1 MTMNSWM
8 PASAGCHMALA
19 LAALLCLAPLRGQAA
34 EAPAAAA
41 ASAISA
47 TPAAPATSAAPAIS
61 ATPATSAAPASAP
74 AALKTLRYA
83 FRVAETGFDPAKI
96 SDLYSRIITSHMF
109 EAMFFYDH
117 LARPARIKPLTAVAL
132 PEVSADFKHF
142 TIRIR
147 PGIFFA
153 DDAAFQGAAPGKGR
167 ELVAQDYVYALKRFA
182 DPATKSP
189 AWGEIDELT
198 LLGLAEQR
206 KAVLA
211 SRQPFDYDREL
222 PGLQAI
228 DRYTLQ
234 LVTAEPRPRL
244 VETLADN
251 GLYGAVA
258 REVAEFYGDKL
269 AQHPVGTG
277 AFRLASWRRSSEMV
291 LERSPSYRQRF
302 YEDEAE
308 PAADDTE
315 GQALLAGF
323 KGRRLPL
330 VDRVVVSIIE
340 EQQPRWLSF
349 LNRQQDLIDRVPEEF
364 ANTAMPGG
372 KVAPNLA
379 KQGIVG
385 IRTVGPEGVLTVYNM
400 DDPLVGGYTPDKV
413 ALRRAINLAVDIPRE
428 IALGRRG
435 QAIPAQSPSVP
446 HTTGYDPAYRSEMG
460 EFSTAKARALLDLFG
475 YIDRD
480 GDGWRDQPDGKPL
493 VLVRNTQPDASQRQL
508 DELWQKN
515 MNAIGLKIEFKFAK
529 WPENLKAMQA
539 GKLMIWG
546 VGSIASQPDGQSAL
560 QRLYG
565 PSSGG
570 ANLSRFKWPEF
581 DAVYDRMSGL
591 PNGPERDALFL
602 QAKRISA
609 AYAPY
614 KQHVHRIYTD
624 MAHPWVLG
632 YRRGL
637 FWNRWWHMVDI
648 DPSKRP
654 AE

>member
-1 MTMNSWM
+1 
-8 PASAGCHMALA
+8 
-19 LAALLCLAPLRGQAA
+19 
-34 EAPAAAA
+34 
-41 ASAISA
+41 
-47 TPAAPATSAAPAIS
+47 
-61 ATPATSAAPASAP
+61 
-74 AALKTLRYA
+74 
-83 FRVAETGFDPAKI
+83 
-96 SDLYSRIITSHMF
+96 
-109 EAMFFYDH
+109 
-117 LARPARIKPLTAVAL
+117 
-132 PEVSADFKHF
+132 
-142 TIRIR
+142 
-147 PGIFFA
+147 
-153 DDAAFQGAAPGKGR
+153 
-167 ELVAQDYVYALKRFA
+167 
-182 DPATKSP
+182 
-189 AWGEIDELT
+189 
-198 LLGLAEQR
+198 
-206 KAVLA
+206 
-211 SRQPFDYDREL
+211 
-222 PGLQAI
+222 
-228 DRYTLQ
+228 
-234 LVTAEPRPRL
+234 
-244 VETLADN
+244 
-251 GLYGAVA
+251 
-258 REVAEFYGDKL
+258 
-269 AQHPVGTG
+269 
-277 AFRLASWRRSSEMV
+277 V
-291 LERSPSYRQRF
+291 LERSPSYRERF

-308 PAADDTE
+308 PDAGDAE
-315 GQALLAGF
+315 GQALLARF

-379 KQGIVG
+379 KQGIAG

-400 DDPLVGGYTPDKV
+400 DDPLVGGYTPEKV
-413 ALRRAINLAVDIPRE
+413 ALRRAINLAVDVPRE

-460 EFSTAKARALLDLFG
+460 EFNTAKARALLDLYG
-475 YIDRD
+475 YVDRD

-493 VLVRNTQPDASQRQL
+493 VLVRHTQPDASQRQL

-515 MNAIGLKIEFKFAK
+515 MNAVGLKIEFKFAK

-546 VGSIASQPDGQSAL
+546 VGSSASQPDGQSAL

-570 ANLSRFKWPEF
+570 ANLSRFKLAEF
-581 DAVYDRMSGL
+581 DALYDRMSAL
-591 PNGPERDALFL
+591 PNGPERDGLFL
-602 QAKRISA
+602 QAKRLSA

-648 DPSKRP
+648 DPAKRP
-654 AE
+654 AD

>member
-1 MTMNSWM
+1 MTKNSWM
-8 PASAGCHMALA
+8 PASAGCRMA

-34 EAPAAAA
+34 EATAAAA

-47 TPAAPATSAAPAIS
+47 TPAA
-61 ATPATSAAPASAP
+61 PATSAAPASAP

-189 AWGEIDELT
+189 AWGEVDELT

-211 SRQPFDYDREL
+211 SRQPFDYDRAL

-258 REVAEFYGDKL
+258 REVAEFYGEQL
-269 AQHPVGTG
+269 SQHPVGTG
-277 AFRLASWRRSSEMV
+277 AFVLESWRRSSQIV
-291 LERSPSYRQRF
+291 LARSPSYRLRH

-308 PAADDTE
+308 PAPGDAA
-315 GQALLAGF
+315 GQALLAQF
-323 KGRRLPL
+323 KGRRIPM
-330 VDRVVVSIIE
+330 VARVVVAIIE

-349 LNRQQDLIDRVPEEF
+349 LNQQHDFIDRLPDEF
-364 ANTAMPGG
+364 VNLAMPGG
-372 KVAPNLA
+372 TLAPNLA
-379 KQGIVG
+379 KQGLVG
-385 IRTVGPEGVLTVYNM
+385 HRTVAPEGVLTVYNL
-400 DDPLVGGYTPDKV
+400 DDPVVGGYTPERV
-413 ALRRAINLAVDIPRE
+413 ALRRALSLGVDIPRE
-428 IALGRRG
+428 ISLARRG
-435 QAIPAQSPSVP
+435 QAVPAQSPAVP
-446 HTTGYDPAYRSEMG
+446 HTTGYDPAYRSETG
-460 EFSTAKARALLDLFG
+460 EYSPAKAGALLDMYG
-475 YIDRD
+475 YLDRD
-480 GDGWRDQPDGKPL
+480 GDGWREQPDGTPL
-493 VLVRNTQPDASQRQL
+493 MLVRRTLSDPSERQL

-515 MNAIGLKIEFKFAK
+515 MAAIGVQVRFEFAK
-529 WPENLKAMQA
+529 WPENLKASQA
-539 GKLMIWG
+539 GKLMIWR
-546 VGSIASQPDGQSAL
+546 VGSSATQLDGQNAF

-565 PSSGG
+565 PSTGG
-570 ANLSRFKWPEF
+570 ANLSRFRLPAF
-581 DAVYDRMSGL
+581 DAIYNRMSGL

-602 QAKRISA
+602 QAKRLSA

-624 MAHPWVLG
+624 MTQPTLVG
-632 YRRGL
+632 YRRPL
-637 FWNRWWHMVDI
+637 FWNRWWHLVDI
-648 DPSKRP
+648 VPGPRP
-654 AE
+654 TA

>member
-1 MTMNSWM
+1 MTPHLTLRRR
-8 PASAGCHMALA
+8 PALRPTLA
-19 LAALLCLAPLRGQAA
+19 VVLAALLAVGLPPGQAA
-34 EAPAAAA
+34 PDGASAPAAAA
-41 ASAISA
+41 
-47 TPAAPATSAAPAIS
+47 TGQTF
-61 ATPATSAAPASAP
+61 
-74 AALKTLRYA
+74 RYA

-96 SDLYSRIITSHMF
+96 SDLYSRIITSHIF
-109 EAMFFYDH
+109 EGLFFYDH
-117 LARPARIKPLTAVAL
+117 LARPVKIKPLTAAAM
-132 PEVSADFKHF
+132 PEISADFRHF
-142 TIRIR
+142 TVRIR
-147 PGIFFA
+147 PGIYFA
-153 DDAAFQGAAPGKGR
+153 DDPAFKGQRR

-189 AWGEIDELT
+189 VWSEVEELT

-206 KAVLA
+206 KQVLEKRIA
-211 SRQPFDYDREL
+211 FDYDRVV
-222 PGLQAI
+222 PGLQAT
-228 DRYTLQ
+228 DRYTLT
-234 LVTAEPRPRL
+234 LATAQPRPRL
-244 VETLADN
+244 VEILADN
-251 GLYGAVA
+251 SLYGAVA

-269 AQHPVGTG
+269 AEHPVGSG
-277 AFRLASWRRSSEMV
+277 AFRLASWRRSSEIV
-291 LERSPSYRQRF
+291 LARSLSYRPRF

-308 PAADDTE
+308 PAPGDAE
-315 GQALLAGF
+315 GQALLARF
-323 KGRRLPL
+323 KGRRLPML
-330 VDRVVVSIIE
+330 DRVVVSIIE

-349 LNRQQDLIDRVPEEF
+349 LNRQQDFIERVPDEF
-364 ANTAMPGG
+364 VNTAMPGG
-372 KVAPNLA
+372 KTAPNLA

-385 IRTVGPEGVLTVYNM
+385 YRTVGPEGVLTVFNM

-413 ALRRAINLAVDIPRE
+413 ALRRAINLAVDVPRE
-428 IALGRRG
+428 ITLGRRG

-460 EFSTAKARALLDLFG
+460 EFSPAKAKALLDLYG

-480 GDGWRDQPDGKPL
+480 GDGWRDQPDGQPL
-493 VLVRNTQPDASQRQL
+493 VLVRSTQPDASQRQL

-546 VGSIASQPDGQSAL
+546 VGSLASQPDGQSAL

-570 ANLSRFKWPEF
+570 ANLSRFKSAEF

-591 PNGPERDALFL
+591 PNGAERDALFL
-602 QAKRISA
+602 QAKRIST

-624 MAHPWVLG
+624 MAHPWLVG
-632 YRRGL
+632 YRRPL
-637 FWNRWWHMVDI
+637 FWNRWWQMVDI
-648 DPSKRP
+648 DPVLRP

>member
-1 MTMNSWM
+1 MDPMLANTSDRPMAGPTAARS
-8 PASAGCHMALA
+8 SAARLTRS
-19 LAALLCLAPLRGQAA
+19 LAALLALLTVAAGHAAGHAADAP
-34 EAPAAAA
+34 
-41 ASAISA
+41 
-47 TPAAPATSAAPAIS
+47 APATQ
-61 ATPATSAAPASAP
+61 ASAP
-74 AALKTLRYA
+74 GAAATDGKTFRYA

-96 SDLYSRIITSHMF
+96 SDLYSRIITSQIF
-109 EAMFFYDH
+109 EGLFFYDH
-117 LARPARIKPLTAVAL
+117 LARPVKIKPLTAAAL
-132 PEVSADFKHF
+132 PEVSDDFRRF

-153 DDAAFQGAAPGKGR
+153 DDPAFRGEVAGKGR
-167 ELVAQDYVYALKRFA
+167 ELVAQDYVYSLKRFA

-189 AWGEIDELT
+189 AWSTLEELG

-206 KAVLA
+206 KEVLA
-211 SRQPFDYDREL
+211 SRKPFDYDREL
-222 PGLQAI
+222 PGLKAL

-234 LVTAEPRPRL
+234 LVTAQPRPRL

-251 GLYGAVA
+251 SIFGAFA
-258 REVAEFYGDKL
+258 REVAEHYGDKT

-277 AFRLASWRRSSEMV
+277 AFRLASWRRSSEIV

-302 YEDEAE
+302 YEEEAE
-308 PAADDTE
+308 PAANDTE
-315 GQALLAGF
+315 GQALLARF

-349 LNRQQDLIDRVPEEF
+349 LNRQQDFIERMPEEF

-372 KVAPNLA
+372 KIAPNLA
-379 KQGIVG
+379 KQGIRG
-385 IRTVGPEGVLTVYNM
+385 LRTVGPEGVLTVYNL
-400 DDPLVGGYTPDKV
+400 DDPVVGGYTPDKV

-428 IALGRRG
+428 IALGRYG

-446 HTTGYDPAYRSEMG
+446 HTTGYDPAFRSEMG
-460 EFSTAKARALLDLFG
+460 EFNPAKSKALLDIYG
-475 YIDRD
+475 YIDKD
-480 GDGWRDQPDGKPL
+480 GDSWRDLPDGRPL
-493 VLVRNTQPDASQRQL
+493 LLVRNTQPDAAQRQL
-508 DELWQKN
+508 DALWQKN
-515 MNAIGLKIEFKFAK
+515 MNAIGLKIEFMFAK
-529 WPENLKAMQA
+529 WPENLKAAQA
-539 GKLMIWG
+539 GKSMIWG
-546 VGSIASQPDGQSAL
+546 VGSSAIQLDGQSAL

-570 ANLSRFKWPEF
+570 ANLARFKLPAF
-581 DAVYDRMSGL
+581 DAVYERMSAL

-602 QAKRISA
+602 QAKRLSA

-624 MAHPWVLG
+624 LLHPWVEG
-632 YRRGL
+632 YRRPL

-648 DPSKRP
+648 DPAKRP
-654 AE
+654 AQ

>member
-1 MTMNSWM
+1 M
-8 PASAGCHMALA
+8 PTLLLKRPGLRQTLA
-19 LAALLCLAPLRGQAA
+19 LAALLGLAPLQGRAA
-34 EAPAAAA
+34 DAPPSAAAA
-41 ASAISA
+41 A
-47 TPAAPATSAAPAIS
+47 AP
-61 ATPATSAAPASAP
+61 AAPASAP

-96 SDLYSRIITSHMF
+96 IDLYSRIITSHLF

-132 PEVSADFKHF
+132 PEVSADFKRF

-153 DDAAFQGAAPGKGR
+153 DDQAFKGSVPGKGR

-211 SRQPFDYDREL
+211 SRKPFDYDREL
-222 PGLQAI
+222 PGLKTL

-291 LERSPSYRQRF
+291 LERSPGYRQRF

-308 PAADDTE
+308 PAADDAE
-315 GQALLAGF
+315 GQALLARF
-323 KGRRLPL
+323 KGRRLPM
-330 VDRVVVSIIE
+330 VDRVVVAIIE

-372 KVAPNLA
+372 KIAPNLA

-460 EFSTAKARALLDLFG
+460 EFSTAKARALLDLYG
-475 YIDRD
+475 YVDRD

-515 MNAIGLKIEFKFAK
+515 MNAVGLKVEFKFAK

-546 VGSIASQPDGQSAL
+546 VASQASQPDGQSAL

-565 PSSGG
+565 PSTGG
-570 ANLSRFKWPEF
+570 ANLARFKWPEF
-581 DAVYDRMSGL
+581 DALYDRMSAL
-591 PNGPERDALFL
+591 PNGPERDGLFL
-602 QAKRISA
+602 QAKRIAA

-624 MAHPWVLG
+624 LAQPWLVG
-632 YRRGL
+632 YRRPL
-637 FWNRWWHMVDI
+637 FWNRWWQMVDI
-648 DPSKRP
+648 DLGKRP

>member
-1 MTMNSWM
+1 MITMT
-8 PASAGCHMALA
+8 PLLSAGVWCRKTLA
-19 LAALLCLAPLRGQAA
+19 LAALLCLAPLPGQAA
-34 EAPAAAA
+34 DAPAAAA
-41 ASAISA
+41 A
-47 TPAAPATSAAPAIS
+47 TAAAA
-61 ATPATSAAPASAP
+61 SAAPASAP
-74 AALKTLRYA
+74 AASKTFRYA

-109 EAMFFYDH
+109 EALFFYDH
-117 LARPARIKPLTAVAL
+117 LARPVKIKPLTAAAL
-132 PEVSADFKHF
+132 PEVSDDFKRF
-142 TIRIR
+142 TIRLR

-153 DDAAFQGAAPGKGR
+153 DDPAFKGEVPGKGR

-189 AWGEIDELT
+189 VWSEIDELT

-206 KAVLA
+206 KEALA
-211 SRQPFDYDREL
+211 KRTPFDYDREL
-222 PGLQAI
+222 PGLQAL

-234 LVTAEPRPRL
+234 LVTAASRPRL
-244 VETLADN
+244 MEILADN

-291 LERSPSYRQRF
+291 LERSPSYRERF

-308 PAADDTE
+308 PAAGDAE
-315 GQALLAGF
+315 GQALLARF

-372 KVAPNLA
+372 KIAPNLA

-385 IRTVGPEGVLTVYNM
+385 LRTVGPEGVLTVYNM
-400 DDPLVGGYTPDKV
+400 DDPLVGGYTPEKV

-460 EFSTAKARALLDLFG
+460 EFSTAKSRALLDLYG
-475 YIDRD
+475 YVDRD

-493 VLVRNTQPDASQRQL
+493 VLVRSTQPDASQRQL

-515 MNAIGLKIEFKFAK
+515 MNAVGLKIEFKFAK

-546 VGSIASQPDGQSAL
+546 VGSAASQPDGQSAL

-581 DAVYDRMSGL
+581 DALYDRMSAL

-624 MAHPWVLG
+624 MAHPWVVG

-654 AE
+654 VE